1 MLDLNKSNELIEKEI
16 EEALHNS
23 FNNKISV
30 SKKLQVKQKNAKK
43 DKKEDHLIEP
53 DEEDFKRAIGR
64 FS

>member
-43 DKKEDHLIEP
+43 D
-53 DEEDFKRAIGR
+53 
-64 FS
+64 